1 MENDWILRTAVS
13 NTTHWMS
20 ITYGNGLFVAVGNSE
35 TQGKIMTSRNGINWT
50 TNNFMIGFHYGWKA
64 ITYAN
69 GIFVAGGQGGPGE
82 ALDIFITSP
91 DGLNW
96 TLRQAELFSRM
107 INGITYG
114 NGLFV
119 AVGENRYIQTSPDGI
134 SWSYRTCSMD
144 NNRRFIS
151 VTYGNGLFV
160 AISEGYQLCT
170 SPDGINW
177 SLIHLVG
184 NDGWVSLTY
193 GNGLFVIGGNAKII
207 TSPNGINWT
216 NRSVGFGVSRIT
228 YAKELF
234 VVLSYGSYAI
244 SSNGINWTLGTFPL
258 DTNQLWYSII
268 YTEDIFI
275 AVTSGVLHTYNILT
289 NGVKLIDPIF
299 GTFSIPTKT
308 FGENVFTITAP
319 ISTSD
324 GLFTYTSSNTLVATI
339 VDDIITIVG
348 PGTSIITAT
357 QLKTTNYFLGTI
369 TTTFQVNS
377 ATPTISDFT
386 IPAKTFGDTSF
397 SITNPTSNSTGSFS
411 YTSSNTSVA
420 TISGNTITIIGS
432 GTSTI
437 TATQAATSNYT
448 LGTITT
454 TFQVN
459 SATPTIS
466 DFTIPTKTFGENI
479 FTITDPTSNSSGS
492 FSYTSSNT
500 SVATISGNTIT
511 IIGSGT
517 STITATQVATSNY
530 TLGTIT
536 TIFPVNINQQSN
548 PAYIYNTDD
557 LYYLTRTTAKYGY
570 IVNSIEVSNI
580 SSSTTKVL
588 FTTSNFIVITGNS
601 V

>member
-13 NTTHWMS
+13 NTTYWSS
-20 ITYGNGLFVAVGNSE
+20 IAYGKELFVATGSSE

-50 TNNFMIGFHYGWKA
+50 TNNFMIGFHYGWNA

-69 GIFVAGGQGGPGE
+69 GIFVAGGGGGPGG

-96 TLRQAELFSRM
+96 TLRQAELFSRT

-119 AVGENRYIQTSPDGI
+119 AVGNNRYIQTSPDGI
-134 SWSYRTCSMD
+134 SWSYRNCSMD
-144 NNRRFIS
+144 NHRRFVS
-151 VTYGNGLFV
+151 VTYGNELFV

-177 SLIHLVG
+177 SLITI
-184 NDGWVSLTY
+184 NSNNWVSITY
-193 GNGLFVIGGNAKII
+193 GNGLFVIGGLGEII

-216 NRSVGFGVSRIT
+216 IRSVGFGVSCIT

-234 VVLSYGSYAI
+234 VTLSYGSYAI

-258 DTNQLWYSII
+258 DSYQKWNSII

-275 AVTSGVLHTYNILT
+275 AVTSGYTNTYNILT
-289 NGVKLIDPIF
+289 NGVKLLTQIDPIF

-308 FGENVFTITAP
+308 FGENIFTITAP

-357 QLKTTNYFLGTI
+357 QLETTNY
-369 TTTFQVNS
+369 
-377 ATPTISDFT
+377 
-386 IPAKTFGDTSF
+386 TSG
-397 SITNPTSNSTGSFS
+397 I
-411 YTSSNTSVA
+411 
-420 TISGNTITIIGS
+420 
-432 GTSTI
+432 
-437 TATQAATSNYT
+437 
-448 LGTITT
+448 L
-454 TFQVN
+454 
-459 SATPTIS
+459 
-466 DFTIPTKTFGENI
+466 
-479 FTITDPTSNSSGS
+479 
-492 FSYTSSNT
+492 
-500 SVATISGNTIT
+500 
-511 IIGSGT
+511 
-517 STITATQVATSNY
+517 
-530 TLGTIT
+530 T
-536 TIFPVNINQQSN
+536 TIFNVNENQQSN
-548 PAYIYNTDD
+548 PSYIYNVND
-557 LYYLTRTTAKYGY
+557 LLYFNSTSATYGY
-570 IVNSIEVSNI
+570 IINSIEVSYI
-580 SSSTTKVL
+580 SLSTTKVL